1 MNRAAFSDFQAAFLA
16 LLFAS
21 YVGSAL
27 CDHVQWH
34 IEIGLLLD
42 TNYHPHP
49 PSTQRTTHEYYEELF
64 YSLSRR
70 LSLLGRGRFVFIWKG
85 PYRLTQAESSV
96 LFRTSARRPTTIDVH
111 RNWLSKSSES
121 IRARTRRN
129 DAVVL
134 LTKRSLTLPSGDE
147 ASGFAVKQGMCTK
160 DHLIVVHDDGMF
172 SGENNL
178 VRFLLHSRLTCIT
191 SKISKKA
198 SHPIPKPPKIT
209 RDEFCDVF
217 GAEPCDEEGMGKYEH
232 KRPQKYECY
241 VFCCKRA
248 SKILQM
254 AGPDGLKCGE
264 DVFLYSL
271 RKRCL
276 LGRCKSA
283 TY

>member
-178 VRFLLHSRLTCIT
+178 VRFLLHSAGVDYDGYGFAVPCQASGGYLMGSVVPRLPLEFSYCTMDLVPRALRRKEWANT
-191 SKISKKA
+191 STSVLKNTSAMSSAARELLKSFKWPA
-198 SHPIPKPPKIT
+198 PMGLNVARMCFYT
-209 RDEFCDVF
+209 LYER
-217 GAEPCDEEGMGKYEH
+217 GAY
-232 KRPQKYECY
+232 
-241 VFCCKRA
+241 
-248 SKILQM
+248 
-254 AGPDGLKCGE
+254 
-264 DVFLYSL
+264 
-271 RKRCL
+271 
-276 LGRCKSA
+276 
-283 TY
+283 